1 MKIHGKTAALSALS
15 GVAVTVAIAACSA
28 FAGGNPANDLTNI
41 PVKYPDW
48 IRVVLN
54 VDQQPTI
61 TLMCSAGTGIMTT
74 SRDNSS
80 AAARLDPALD
90 KWCATQVGSLFSQ
103 TGHYADMKQPTAAD
117 MVP

>member
-28 FAGGNPANDLTNI
+28 FAGGNPTNDLTNI

-54 VDQQPTI
+54 VDQQPTV
-61 TLMCSAGTGIMTT
+61 TLMCVAGQGVSTT

-80 AAARLDPALD
+80 AAMRLVPGLNP
-90 KWCATQVGSLFSQ
+90 WCKTQIGSRFSV
-103 TGHYADMKQPTAAD
+103 TGNYADMQQPTTST
-117 MVP
+117 P